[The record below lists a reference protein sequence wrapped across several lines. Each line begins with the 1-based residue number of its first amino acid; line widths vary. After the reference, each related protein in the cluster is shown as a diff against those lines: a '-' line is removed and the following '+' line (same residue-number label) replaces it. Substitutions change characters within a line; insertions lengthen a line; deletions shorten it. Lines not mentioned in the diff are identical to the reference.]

1 MKQTRFF
8 RKRSVL
14 KKRFLRKRSVLKKR
28 FLLLTLVVFS
38 VQYITAQRVAH
49 VTYQASKHYNEKVE
63 EFENLPAIQSTDIVM
78 LGNSLTEFGGDWCE
92 KLGRDN
98 VVNRGIIGD
107 TSTGIYHRLCQILPS
122 KPKAIFLLCGTNDVS
137 HNLTPQQVFERCCQ
151 VIAKI
156 RRDSPQTKLFVQSLV
171 PINESFGRWK
181 LIEGKTNH
189 IPAINKLLK
198 AYCKRKGIT
207 YINLFPH
214 FTEKG
219 TNVLRKDYTTDGIH
233 FSDEGYKVWSSVL
246 APYVETIK

>member
-1 MKQTRFF
+1 MKL
-8 RKRSVL
+8 KRN
-14 KKRFLRKRSVLKKR
+14 FLFTLM
-28 FLLLTLVVFS
+28 FLSF
-38 VQYITAQRVAH
+38 QCAMAQGVAH
-49 VTYQASKHYNEKVE
+49 VTYQASKHYNEKVA
-63 EFENLPAIQSTDIVM
+63 EFENLPPIQSTDIVM
-78 LGNSLTEFGGDWCE
+78 LGNSLTEFGGDWSE

-107 TSTGIYHRLCQILPS
+107 TSTGIYHRLCQILPA

-137 HNLTPQQVFERCCQ
+137 HNLTPQQVYEHCCK

-171 PINESFGRWK
+171 PINESFGRW
-181 LIEGKTNH
+181 
-189 IPAINKLLK
+189 LK
-198 AYCKRKGIT
+198 SYCKRQGIT

-233 FSDEGYKVWSSVL
+233 FSDEGYKVWTSVL
-246 APYVETIK
+246 APSVETIK